1 MNDISHNDSG
11 HEVLVFTL
19 GSEEYALDILKV
31 QEIRGYEPVTR
42 VVGAPDYLKGV
53 VNLRGVIVPI
63 VDMRIRMNL
72 ERAASDQH
80 GVVIVLNLTKRVV
93 GMVVDSV
100 SDVMM
105 LKPEQIQPAPKF
117 GGALTSYLTGL
128 ASADDR
134 MMILVDIEKLMAVDE
149 LAGVETLAA

>member
-1 MNDISHNDSG
+1 
-11 HEVLVFTL
+11 
-19 GSEEYALDILKV
+19 
-31 QEIRGYEPVTR
+31 
-42 VVGAPDYLKGV
+42 
-53 VNLRGVIVPI
+53 
-63 VDMRIRMNL
+63 
-72 ERAASDQH
+72 
-80 GVVIVLNLTKRVV
+80 
-93 GMVVDSV
+93 MVVDSV

-105 LKPEQIQPAPKF
+105 LKPEQIQPAPRF